1 VPEPWIAGSA
11 GEIEQR
17 FERELEALVGVSSP
31 SGDAR
36 AAEEAIAVAALALP
50 YDARVERLP
59 CSSPEHAPDLLAT
72 LHGTG
77 TGRLLLLGHL
87 DTVVAHAE
95 HRPVERSEGGE
106 RLTGSGTIDMKGGV
120 VLSLGV
126 LRALAARPESFAQ
139 AALLLVV
146 DEEWRTAPFAHATRF
161 AGWEGCLCFEA
172 GERRGGE
179 EAVVVRRKAA
189 GAVRV
194 RATGRAA
201 HAGSAPDQGRNAL
214 LAVVAVAQRLAALH
228 SPAGAERLTVVP
240 TVMRA
245 GEALNVVPAVGE
257 LLVDVRA
264 DSLDALTRVL
274 DGVPAELDGVTLE
287 ADQVRSWPGMDT
299 RALVAPALEAAAARA
314 GRRILASER
323 GGASDASHLATAV
336 TRTVDGL
343 GPRGGG
349 AHQPDEFVRRS
360 SVGPRAEVALA
371 LAAELLQAE
380 AAR

>member
-1 VPEPWIAGSA
+1 MPEPWIAGSA
-11 GEIEQR
+11 DEIERR

-36 AAEEAIAVAALALP
+36 AAEEAIAVATLALP
-50 YDARVERLP
+50 DDARVERLP
-59 CSSPEHAPDLLAT
+59 CSSLAHAPDLLAT

-77 TGRLLLLGHL
+77 AGRLLLLGHL

-201 HAGSAPDQGRNAL
+201 HAGSAPHQGRNAL

-245 GEALNVVPAVGE
+245 GEALNVVPAAGE

-336 TRTVDGL
+336 ARTVDGL

-349 AHQPDEFVRRS
+349 AHHPDEFVRRS

-371 LAAELLQAE
+371 LAAELLQTE

>member
-1 VPEPWIAGSA
+1 VDAPWIADA
-11 GEIEQR
+11 ARDIARR
-17 FERELEALVGVSSP
+17 FERELDALVGVSSP

-36 AAEEAIAVAALALP
+36 AAEEAVAVAALGLP
-50 YDARVERLP
+50 DESTVERVP
-59 CSSPEHAPDLLAT
+59 CSSPGHAADLVAT
-72 LHGTG
+72 LDGTG
-77 TGRLLLLGHL
+77 TGRLVLLGHL

-120 VLSLGV
+120 VVSLGV
-126 LRALAARPESFAQ
+126 LRALARRPESFARV
-139 AALLLVV
+139 ALLLVV
-146 DEEWRTAPFAHATRF
+146 DEEWRTAPFTHAARF
-161 AGWEGCLCFEA
+161 AGWDGCLCFEA

-214 LAVVAVAQRLAALH
+214 LAVVEVARRLAGLH
-228 SPAGAERLTVVP
+228 APDGAQRLTVVP
-240 TVMRA
+240 TVMRS
-245 GEALNVVPAVGE
+245 GEALNVVPASGE

-264 DSLDALTRVL
+264 DTLEALAGVL
-274 DGVPAELDGVTLE
+274 AAVPAELDGVALE

-299 RALVAPALEAAAARA
+299 RALVAPALEAAAAQI
-314 GRRILASER
+314 GRPVLASER
-323 GGASDASHLATAV
+323 GGASDASHLATTVA
-336 TRTVDGL
+336 RTIDGL

-349 AHQPDEFVRRS
+349 AHHPDEFVRRS
-360 SVGPRAEVALA
+360 SVGPRAEIALT
-371 LAAELLQAE
+371 LAAELLEGAVP
-380 AAR
+380 R

>member
-126 LRALAARPESFAQ
+126 LRALAARP
-139 AALLLVV
+139 
-146 DEEWRTAPFAHATRF
+146 
-161 AGWEGCLCFEA
+161 
-172 GERRGGE
+172 
-179 EAVVVRRKAA
+179 
-189 GAVRV
+189 
-194 RATGRAA
+194 
-201 HAGSAPDQGRNAL
+201 
-214 LAVVAVAQRLAALH
+214 
-228 SPAGAERLTVVP
+228 
-240 TVMRA
+240 
-245 GEALNVVPAVGE
+245 
-257 LLVDVRA
+257 
-264 DSLDALTRVL
+264 
-274 DGVPAELDGVTLE
+274 
-287 ADQVRSWPGMDT
+287 
-299 RALVAPALEAAAARA
+299 
-314 GRRILASER
+314 
-323 GGASDASHLATAV
+323 
-336 TRTVDGL
+336 
-343 GPRGGG
+343 
-349 AHQPDEFVRRS
+349 
-360 SVGPRAEVALA
+360 
-371 LAAELLQAE
+371 
-380 AAR
+380 